1 MLKKDKTHYVKVYY
15 SSTITIIIY
24 MLKLNKLSH
33 TQPLNLLH
41 IDFIFICNVICF
53 LFFNGI

>member
-53 LFFNGI
+53 FIF